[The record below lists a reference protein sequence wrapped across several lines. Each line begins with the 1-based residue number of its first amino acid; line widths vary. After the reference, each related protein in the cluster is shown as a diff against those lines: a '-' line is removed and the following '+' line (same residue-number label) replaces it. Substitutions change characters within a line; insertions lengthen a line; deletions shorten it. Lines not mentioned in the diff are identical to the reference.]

1 MIRCVILG
9 YGFLGRRLAKEL
21 AQNRVEG
28 VKLVGIAS
36 SKGYIYREKG
46 FKPGELPEAITKAS
60 DFREASSIELIDG
73 RLADLLVE
81 LTPTNIRDGE
91 PGLSHIRRAIEEG
104 MDVVTANKGPIALAY
119 EELTGLAEER
129 GVMLLYEATVGGGI
143 PLISL
148 QKRCLMADELLEI
161 KGILNGTTNYILSR
175 MHFEGMTFDLALR
188 EAQMLGIAE
197 RDPSLD
203 IDGIDTALKIVI
215 LANSL
220 MNARR
225 RLSDVKVKGV
235 RKVTSEAVAAAKE
248 SGMAIKLIGTA
259 SEEELSVAPRLIK
272 LGDPLCVHGTL
283 NAVNFKLRILGNLT
297 VIGEGAGESTV
308 SALLNDIR
316 EVARARS
323 G

>member
-9 YGFLGRRLAKEL
+9 YGFLGKRLAKEL
-21 AQNRVEG
+21 TQNRVEG

-46 FKPGELPEAITKAS
+46 FKPSELPEAITKAS

>member
-1 MIRCVILG
+1 LIRCVILG

-21 AQNRVEG
+21 ALNGVEG

-36 SKGYIYREKG
+36 SKGHIYREKG
-46 FKPGELPEAITKAS
+46 FKPGELPEDITKAS
-60 DFREASSIELIDG
+60 DFREGSSLELVDG

-91 PGLSHIRRAIEEG
+91 PGLSHIRRALEEG
-104 MDVVTANKGPIALAY
+104 MDVVTANKGPMALAY

-129 GVMLLYEATVGGGI
+129 GVMLLYEATVGGGM

-161 KGILNGTTNYILSR
+161 RGILNGTTNYILSR

-203 IDGIDTALKIVI
+203 INGIDTALKMVI

-225 RLSDVKVKGV
+225 KLSDVKVKGI

-272 LGDPLCVHGTL
+272 LGDPLCIHGTL

-297 VIGEGAGESTV
+297 IIGEGAGESTV

>member
-1 MIRCVILG
+1 LIRCVILG

-21 AQNRVEG
+21 ALNGVEG

-36 SKGYIYREKG
+36 SKGHIYREKG
-46 FKPGELPEAITKAS
+46 FKPGELPEDITRAS
-60 DFREASSIELIDG
+60 DFREGSSLELVDG

-91 PGLSHIRRAIEEG
+91 PGLSHIRRALEEG
-104 MDVVTANKGPIALAY
+104 MDVVTANKGPMALAY

-129 GVMLLYEATVGGGI
+129 GVMLLYEATVGGGM

-161 KGILNGTTNYILSR
+161 RGILNGTTNYILSR

-203 IDGIDTALKIVI
+203 INGIDTALKIVI

-225 RLSDVKVKGV
+225 KLSDVKVKGI

-272 LGDPLCVHGTL
+272 LGDPLCIHGTL

-297 VIGEGAGESTV
+297 IIGEGAGESTV

>member
-21 AQNRVEG
+21 ALNRVEG

-36 SKGYIYREKG
+36 SKGHIYREKG
-46 FKPGELPEAITKAS
+46 FKSSELPEDITRAS
-60 DFREASSIELIDG
+60 DFREGSSLELVDG

-91 PGLSHIRRAIEEG
+91 PGLSHIRRALEEG
-104 MDVVTANKGPIALAY
+104 MDVVTANKGPMALAY

-129 GVMLLYEATVGGGI
+129 GVMLLYEATVGGGM

-161 KGILNGTTNYILSR
+161 RGILNGTTNYILSR

-203 IDGIDTALKIVI
+203 INGIDTALKIVI

-225 RLSDVKVKGV
+225 KLSDVKVKGI

-272 LGDPLCVHGTL
+272 LGDPLCIHGTL

-297 VIGEGAGESTV
+297 IIGEGAGESTV

>member
-9 YGFLGRRLAKEL
+9 YGFLGKRLAKEL

-60 DFREASSIELIDG
+60 DFREGSSLELIDG

-203 IDGIDTALKIVI
+203 INGIDTALKIVI

-225 RLSDVKVKGV
+225 KLSDVKVKGI

-272 LGDPLCVHGTL
+272 LGDPLCIHGTL

-297 VIGEGAGESTV
+297 IIGEGAGESTV

>member
-21 AQNRVEG
+21 ALNGVEG

-36 SKGYIYREKG
+36 SKGHIYREKG
-46 FKPGELPEAITKAS
+46 FKPGELPEDITKAS
-60 DFREASSIELIDG
+60 DFREGSSLELVDG

-91 PGLSHIRRAIEEG
+91 PGLSHIRRALEEG
-104 MDVVTANKGPIALAY
+104 MDVVTANKGPMALAY

-129 GVMLLYEATVGGGI
+129 GVMLLYEATVGGGM

-161 KGILNGTTNYILSR
+161 RGILNGTTNYILSR

-203 IDGIDTALKIVI
+203 INGIDTALKIVI

-225 RLSDVKVKGV
+225 KLSDVKVKGI

-272 LGDPLCVHGTL
+272 LGDPLCIHGTL

-297 VIGEGAGESTV
+297 IIGEGAGESTV

>member
-21 AQNRVEG
+21 ALSRVEG

-36 SKGYIYREKG
+36 SKGHIYREKG
-46 FKPGELPEAITKAS
+46 FKPGELPEDITRAS
-60 DFREASSIELIDG
+60 DFREGSSLELVDG

-91 PGLSHIRRAIEEG
+91 PGLSHIRRALEEG
-104 MDVVTANKGPIALAY
+104 MDVVTANKGPMALAY

-129 GVMLLYEATVGGGI
+129 GVMLLYEATVGGGM

-161 KGILNGTTNYILSR
+161 RGILNGTTNYILSR

-203 IDGIDTALKIVI
+203 INGIDTALKIVI

-225 RLSDVKVKGV
+225 KLSDVKVKGI

-272 LGDPLCVHGTL
+272 LGDPLCIHGTL

-297 VIGEGAGESTV
+297 IIGEGAGESTV

>member
-60 DFREASSIELIDG
+60 DFREGSSIELIDG
-73 RLADLLVE
+73 SLADLLVE

>member
-21 AQNRVEG
+21 ALNGVEG

-36 SKGYIYREKG
+36 SKGHIYREKG
-46 FKPGELPEAITKAS
+46 FKPGELPEDITKAS
-60 DFREASSIELIDG
+60 DFREGSSLELVDG

-203 IDGIDTALKIVI
+203 INGIDTALKIVI

-225 RLSDVKVKGV
+225 KLSDVKVKGI

-272 LGDPLCVHGTL
+272 LGDPLCIHGTL

-297 VIGEGAGESTV
+297 IIGEGAGESTV

>member
-9 YGFLGRRLAKEL
+9 YGFLGKRLAKEL

-60 DFREASSIELIDG
+60 DFREGSSIELIDG

>member
-21 AQNRVEG
+21 ALNGVEG

-36 SKGYIYREKG
+36 SKGHIYREKG
-46 FKPGELPEAITKAS
+46 FKPGELPEDITKAS
-60 DFREASSIELIDG
+60 DFREGSSLELVDG

-91 PGLSHIRRAIEEG
+91 PGLSHIRRALEEG
-104 MDVVTANKGPIALAY
+104 MDVVTANKGPMALAY

-129 GVMLLYEATVGGGI
+129 GVMLLYEATVGGGM

-161 KGILNGTTNYILSR
+161 RGILNGTTNYILSR

-203 IDGIDTALKIVI
+203 INGIDTALKMVI

-225 RLSDVKVKGV
+225 KLSDVKVKGI

-272 LGDPLCVHGTL
+272 LGDPLCIHGTL

-297 VIGEGAGESTV
+297 IIGEGAGESTV